1 MNDTKME
8 GVKDD
13 KAAEMNDINT
23 AEMNFG
29 NGDDMNDVNSAEM
42 NHFCLKS
49 LDEKKTLVFMNLRLF
64 SQFLHR
70 I

>member
-8 GVKDD
+8 EVKDD
-13 KAAEMNDINT
+13 KEAEMNDINT

-29 NGDDMNDVNSAEM
+29 NGDNMNDVNSAEM

-49 LDEKKTLVFMNLRLF
+49 LDKKKP
-64 SQFLHR
+64 SYS
-70 I
+70 